1 VETKGAL
8 LWGVDQKWSV
18 EPISIPDPLPPEA
31 VVKVT
36 ACGLCHT
43 DEHLVTGDITVPHWP
58 MLGGHEAA
66 GEIVAIGSAVPG
78 FSVGDHVVLSAIPG
92 CGRCRPCLLGYGA
105 VCDEAYRTISGES
118 IADNRRRIRA
128 RGDQEVSALCH
139 VGGLAPYIT
148 VHEYSLVKVHKSMP
162 LELASLLGCGVSTGW
177 GAVVNVAQ
185 VRPGD
190 TAVVM
195 GLGGI
200 GAASVLACVASG
212 AERVVVVDPA
222 ENKRGWAL
230 ELGATH
236 FFPSNAE
243 ATQALRDD
251 TWGLMADKVMITVGR
266 MEGHLLQEALE
277 LTGKLGVVAA
287 VSAGDFTAVDVK
299 LNINEMRGYLRSI
312 RGVIQNGGSP
322 KVEISKLI
330 NLYAAGKLPLEK
342 LVTARYRLEEVNQ
355 GYRDMLDAR
364 NIRGIVVFDDADY

>member
-1 VETKGAL
+1 
-8 LWGVDQKWSV
+8 
-18 EPISIPDPLPPEA
+18 
-31 VVKVT
+31 
-36 ACGLCHT
+36 
-43 DEHLVTGDITVPHWP
+43 
-58 MLGGHEAA
+58 
-66 GEIVAIGSAVPG
+66 
-78 FSVGDHVVLSAIPG
+78 
-92 CGRCRPCLLGYGA
+92 
-105 VCDEAYRTISGES
+105 
-118 IADNRRRIRA
+118 
-128 RGDQEVSALCH
+128 
-139 VGGLAPYIT
+139 
-148 VHEYSLVKVHKSMP
+148 
-162 LELASLLGCGVSTGW
+162 
-177 GAVVNVAQ
+177 
-185 VRPGD
+185 
-190 TAVVM
+190 M

-222 ENKRGWAL
+222 ENKRAWAL

-236 FFPSNAE
+236 FFTSNAE
-243 ATQALRDD
+243 ATEALREE

-322 KVEISKLI
+322 KVEISRLI
-330 NLYAAGKLPLEK
+330 NLYAAGKLPLDK

-355 GYRDMLDAR
+355 GYRDMLEAR